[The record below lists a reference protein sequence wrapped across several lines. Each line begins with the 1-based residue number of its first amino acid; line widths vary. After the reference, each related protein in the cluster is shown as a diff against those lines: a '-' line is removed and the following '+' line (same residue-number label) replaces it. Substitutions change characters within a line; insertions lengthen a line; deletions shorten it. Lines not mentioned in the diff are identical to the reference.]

1 MSLLIYS
8 PRCKHSMDVIEYIN
22 KHQQLKQLVNYHN
35 VNTQGI
41 PPNYRN
47 KINRVPTMLTK
58 NGKILVGTEIKN
70 WLDSLLPAKEV
81 SHGSIG
87 AFGCVLGDAERAR
100 RLKERPGRVHRSRS
114 EGNAVH
120 WGEVGW
126 EADNKACE
134 RGWAGN
140 EFILQN
146 TSGEV
151 ETSMRYKD
159 KEVGVIL
166 GSVQQSS
173 SH

>member
-22 KHQQLKQLVNYHN
+22 NHQQLKQLVNYHN

-87 AFGCVLGDAERAR
+87 AFGCSMTSLEGDAPNSDLFSLNDYGQSLQPAMT
-100 RLKERPGRVHRSRS
+100 KELEEKIGR
-114 EGNAVH
+114 
-120 WGEVGW
+120 EVSKGVAY
-126 EADNKACE
+126 EDLNK
-134 RGWAGN
+134 
-140 EFILQN
+140 
-146 TSGEV
+146 
-151 ETSMRYKD
+151 
-159 KEVGVIL
+159 
-166 GSVQQSS
+166 
-173 SH
+173 